1 MSMAWRKTPDD
12 APVCHVRR
20 TLLMRPQRAY
30 ATRQPLLL
38 VLAGTRLRCA
48 SRSVPLEAA
57 RAAWSLQ
64 VTCSSTRGALPLPHS
79 AARWHTRAAPLPAPA
94 MTLQLCES
102 SSRAKGAIFRTQP
115 TMDPSTAVRCS
126 RRCSEQMLAVLCR

>member
-20 TLLMRPQRAY
+20 TLMMRPQRAY

-94 MTLQLCES
+94 MTLCES
-102 SSRAKGAIFRTQP
+102 IVTRKRGNLQDSSADDGSVTGR
-115 TMDPSTAVRCS
+115 RCS
-126 RRCSEQMLAVLCR
+126 RAALQRTEAGRAL

>member
-30 ATRQPLLL
+30 ATRQPLRL

-102 SSRAKGAIFRTQP
+102 IVTRKRGNLQDSSADDGSVTGVA
-115 TMDPSTAVRCS
+115 AVRCS
-126 RRCSEQMLAVLCR
+126 RSALQ